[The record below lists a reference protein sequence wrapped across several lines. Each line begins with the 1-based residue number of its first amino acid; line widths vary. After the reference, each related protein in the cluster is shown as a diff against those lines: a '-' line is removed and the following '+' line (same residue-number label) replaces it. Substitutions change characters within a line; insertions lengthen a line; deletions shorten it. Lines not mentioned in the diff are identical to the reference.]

1 MGERGS
7 KGTSA
12 KARLVPRR
20 CVPAVV
26 PKPLQTGFK
35 GGRMS
40 HFSVQP

>member
-26 PKPLQTGFK
+26 PTPLLIGERGSPQTPPK
-35 GGRMS
+35 G
-40 HFSVQP
+40 V